1 MRQRF
6 VNMNKQQPDGGRGHM
21 HTAYTNRFQRNFMI
35 FVNED
40 GGFEEGGKPSG
51 YIRLEIRD
59 GKVRLE
65 TVIHN
70 LRDGKGKFRYA
81 LYLIRQSG
89 DRTDYVRIGDIVHTA
104 GRAELRCGFDPMRAG
119 GSPYP
124 VDQYDIAAVVAE
136 YGDGSVN
143 NVICPLA
150 AYRRKTAGW
159 RNGFR
164 KALQAADKLSGMK
177 KTAGGFLHGRN
188 AGTGQS
194 GPAEHEANGKTETV
208 SHPDNGQAKPA
219 SYPYNGQAE
228 PRYQNGPAESLQPM
242 EFSGQPANVTDGSAG
257 REPYALPDQKPFA
270 ADRPETWVR
279 PGKEAG
285 SETEP
290 GPGPEF
296 GPEHGPDQEPE
307 NGTVLEQKQEH
318 VLEQEQKH
326 EQELGPGPETELEPE
341 PEQEQKKEP
350 GPGPETEAKPEKEPK
365 LEQKPEPVQPMADGR
380 PGPGGRPVDGMPGTE
395 DIKASPSNLHKVNTD
410 CVYLN
415 GNICDALVS
424 NRKDPDPCGSC
435 RINQGRA
442 SAKTNPS
449 GDIDRLEY
457 DLDVNFEV
465 CDPFRSRRS
474 DYKWWKVT
482 NPVNLNNILYQNNI
496 RSPLMF
502 NPAVMLAH
510 YRYKHLIIGIF
521 RHKNGK
527 KYVVC
532 GVPGKY
538 AEDMKPFG
546 EMNTWVQA
554 QGTRPRYGAF
564 GYWLV
569 YIDPSDG
576 KILHP
581 YR

>member
-1 MRQRF
+1 
-6 VNMNKQQPDGGRGHM
+6 M
-21 HTAYTNRFQRNFMI
+21 HTSYTNRFQRNFMI

-40 GGFEEGGKPSG
+40 SGFEEGGKPSG
-51 YIRLEIRD
+51 YIKLEIRE
-59 GKVRLE
+59 GKGKLE

-70 LRDGKGKFRYA
+70 LKEGKGKFLYA
-81 LYLIRQSG
+81 LYLVRQSG
-89 DRTDYVRIGDIVHTA
+89 DRTDYVRLGDITHTA
-104 GRAELRCGFDPMRAG
+104 GRAEFRCGFDPMYVG
-119 GSPYP
+119 GLPYP
-124 VDQYDIAAVVAE
+124 IDQYDIAAVVVE
-136 YGDGSVN
+136 YGDGPAN

-150 AYRRKTAGW
+150 AYRRKAAGW
-159 RNGFR
+159 RNGLR
-164 KALQAADKLSGMK
+164 KALQAADK
-177 KTAGGFLHGRN
+177 TAGIQKTDSGLFHLRN
-188 AGTGQS
+188 AGTVHP
-194 GPAEHEANGKTETV
+194 GPAEYTATGKTEAASHQDSGQKKPV
-208 SHPDNGQAKPA
+208 SYPFSGQAD
-219 SYPYNGQAE
+219 
-228 PRYQNGPAESLQPM
+228 PRYQNEPADSLQPLD
-242 EFSGQPANVTDGSAG
+242 FSGQQEHLTDGSAG

-270 ADRPETWVR
+270 ADGSGTLAR

-285 SETEP
+285 PET
-290 GPGPEF
+290 GSGPEF
-296 GPEHGPDQEPE
+296 GPGPGHEREPE
-307 NGTVLEQKQEH
+307 PETEPVLEQKQEH
-318 VLEQEQKH
+318 VQEQEQKPG
-326 EQELGPGPETELEPE
+326 QELKSEPEAGPEIGPG
-341 PEQEQKKEP
+341 QEQKQDH
-350 GPGPETEAKPEKEPK
+350 GPGREAEPK
-365 LEQKPEPVQPMADGR
+365 QEQKPEPVQPAAGGR
-380 PGPGGRPVDGMPGTE
+380 PGPGVRPGDGISGTE
-395 DIKASPSNLHKVNTD
+395 DIKDTSHGQTGGRTDEVSPPNLHKVNTD

-415 GNICDALVS
+415 GNICDALVN
-424 NRKDPDPCGSC
+424 NRQDPDPCGSC

-442 SAKTNPS
+442 SAKANPPA
-449 GDIDRLEY
+449 DIDSLEY
-457 DLDVNFEV
+457 DLDLNFEV

-521 RHKNGK
+521 RHKNGR

-576 KILHP
+576 KVLHP